1 MKGHAGYAGAALGLL
16 SLFAL
21 GQAIPLVKEE
31 RADPAVTPRVEAP
44 RAHSLE
50 ELEKLMKGR
59 EQKDGAPMKE
69 KLVF

>member
-50 ELEKLMKGR
+50 ELEELSR
-59 EQKDGAPMKE
+59 YLQAAPCHYRYPD
-69 KLVF
+69 